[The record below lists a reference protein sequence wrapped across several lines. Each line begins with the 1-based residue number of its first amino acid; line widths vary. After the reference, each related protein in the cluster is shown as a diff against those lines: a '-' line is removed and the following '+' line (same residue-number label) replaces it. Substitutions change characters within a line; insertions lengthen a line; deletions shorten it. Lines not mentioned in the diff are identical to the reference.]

1 MKNTIVGFAIL
12 LMSVCA
18 SSFASAQDGDE
29 LRAKELQAKIKK
41 QMSEIDELL
50 LSAEKSSPKA
60 AAEKMAEVKRNLED
74 LLKDAQTKQAEV
86 VSDIE
91 ELVRMAKMK
100 QSKKGG
106 QGQSGS
112 PPPQPQG
119 GQKPPPERGR
129 DPDVDELKKEGEQPA
144 GESQEGD
151 EPKDGDKPES
161 GAPDSEKDRSD
172 ESTGSPPPDAKDKF
186 EREDTTG
193 RWGVLPGKV
202 EELLKQLSTDQ
213 FPERYKKLIEQ
224 YYRRSQKADKK

>member
-1 MKNTIVGFAIL
+1 MNSTMRRLSTAVL
-12 LMSVCA
+12 CA
-18 SSFASAQDGDE
+18 VLAGAASAQDGDE

-41 QMSEIDELL
+41 QMAEIDEIL

-60 AAEKMAEVKRNLED
+60 AAEKMEAVKRSLDE

-91 ELVRMAKMK
+91 ELVRMAKLK
-100 QSKKGG
+100 QSNQGG
-106 QGQSGS
+106 QGKSGAT
-112 PPPQPQG
+112 PPQS

-129 DPDVDELKKEGEQPA
+129 EPDVDELKQEGEKPQQPA
-144 GESQEGD
+144 PGEEP
-151 EPKDGDKPES
+151 EPKDGEK
-161 GAPDSEKDRSD
+161 PDSGQPDRQKETGD
-172 ESTGSPPPDAKDKF
+172 ETTGSPPPDAKDKF

-224 YYRRSQKADKK
+224 YYRRSQKAGTK